1 MVYVVEY
8 LAEALKAARAGKK
21 LSQRGLSKATG
32 MPQAQISKIENAAV
46 DLKASTLIE
55 LARALDLEVMLVPRK
70 HVPAVN
76 SLIGLTAVSGSDAV
90 SPRPAYALG
99 DEDDDG

>member
-1 MVYVVEY
+1 MIYVVEY

-21 LSQRGLSKATG
+21 LSQRGLSKTTG

-70 HVPAVN
+70 HVPAVK
-76 SLIGLTAVSGSDAV
+76 SLIGLTATSGSDTV
-90 SPRPAYALG
+90 PPRPAYALD
-99 DEDDDG
+99 DEGDDG

>member
-1 MVYVVEY
+1 MVYAVEY
-8 LAEALKAARAGKK
+8 LANALKAARAGKK

-46 DLKASTLIE
+46 DLKASSLIE

-70 HVPAVN
+70 QVPAVK
-76 SLIGLTAVSGSDAV
+76 SIIRLSATSGNHTV
-90 SPRPAYALG
+90 PPRPAYALD
-99 DEDDDG
+99 DECDDG